1 MLVLKK
7 IPGYS
12 AKVALALKPA
22 MPLLLSLFM
31 ALLFIQLFSPL
42 SFSMGA
48 IQVEARASLQLH
60 GETVFAVPPFGEVR
74 AATHWTPLRIT
85 LSLSGLDLPKLQQAV
100 TTAQDRE
107 DFVQSLSAKWPGQ
120 VWKFALWLLFLS
132 TLGGLCA
139 FFLIRA
145 FQYNHDHNH
154 SHNHNH
160 NHNNEAAHNSRI
172 RTGMLRLRPMISCIL
187 AGLLGGAIL
196 ISTTAITFNRK
207 AFERPKY
214 VGVLQAAP
222 WIINFIDRG
231 LDHIDEVGRKL
242 EAISRNLTTVFDS
255 MDGVDS
261 VAAGNS
267 DLRVLHISDLHN
279 NPAGL
284 DFALEVAENFGAD
297 MIIDTG
303 DMTDYGTAV
312 EASLSERLARIKIP
326 YIFVPGNHDSDEV
339 VRYLRR
345 LRPVTVL
352 DGKEVKVK
360 GLTIYGVGDPA
371 SKKNDLVASQ
381 EDYQEQDR
389 QIASAMRE
397 RANPPDILA
406 VHSRQS
412 VASVEGFVP
421 LILTGHSHRAS
432 VRQRGETVIVDSGTT
447 GAAGIRILQNEEPVT
462 YSVSLLHFQYR
473 DPEDENAGFRL
484 TAVDAIRIHEL
495 RGSLML
501 ERHVLAG
508 PDTDRGDKG
517 DGVGDGASAVMEE
530 AGQ

>member
-1 MLVLKK
+1 MLVLRKVQ
-7 IPGYS
+7 GYS
-12 AKVALALKPA
+12 AKAALALKPA
-22 MPLLLSLFM
+22 MPLFLSLFM

-48 IQVEARASLQLH
+48 FQVEARASVQLH

-85 LSLSGLDLPKLQQAV
+85 LSLSGLDLPKLEKAV

-107 DFVQSLSAKWPGQ
+107 DFVQSLSAQWPGQ

-145 FQYNHDHNH
+145 FSYGHDHNHDHNH
-154 SHNHNH
+154 SHN
-160 NHNNEAAHNSRI
+160 
-172 RTGMLRLRPMISCIL
+172 LRLWPILSCIL

-242 EAISRNLTTVFDS
+242 EVISRNLTTVFES
-255 MDGVDS
+255 MDGVNS
-261 VAAGNS
+261 VAAGNA
-267 DLRVLHISDLHN
+267 DLRVLHVSDLHN

-284 DFALEVAENFGAD
+284 DFILEVAANFGVD

-312 EASLSERLARIKIP
+312 EASLSERLARLEIP
-326 YIFVPGNHDSDEV
+326 YIFVPGNHDSQEV

-352 DGKEVKVK
+352 DGKEVKFK

-371 SKKNDLVASQ
+371 SKKDDLVASQ

-389 QIASAMRE
+389 QIAGAMRE
-397 RANPPDILA
+397 RTNPPDILA
-406 VHSRQS
+406 VHSKQC

-421 LILTGHSHRAS
+421 LILTGHSHRAA
-432 VRQRGETVIVDSGTT
+432 VRQQGETVIVDAGTT
-447 GAAGIRILQNEEPVT
+447 GAAGIRILQNEGPVP

-495 RGSLML
+495 RGSLIL
-501 ERHVLAG
+501 ERHVFAA
-508 PDTDRGDKG
+508 PDTDRDDEGG
-517 DGVGDGASAVMEE
+517 GVGEADDASAVMEE